1 MEKPEYYHE
10 VKAHAKRDFP
20 FNIYPCSI
28 PADFGQVPVH
38 WHEEME
44 LIVIKKGEGIVTVD
58 THPFRVC
65 GGEAVVVF
73 PGQLHGISR
82 WAANSVEYE
91 NVIFLP
97 SMLMGSMDDV
107 CTAKFLFP
115 LVEEGRQAAVHI
127 TGETPE
133 YEKFMECIGQLD
145 WLCRDRPYG
154 YQLAVKGALFEF
166 LFRIFLHFREAAPG
180 GGRKSREKIKALL
193 RYIEL
198 HYGEELTVK
207 EAAGICFYSKSYFMK
222 FFRQHMGVT
231 FVEYLNNYRL
241 AMAASFLLSQDGQV
255 TEVAQRCGFDN
266 ISYFNRLFK
275 GRYGMAPGAYRKFR
289 REEKGEDEP
298 GRVVF
303 TDQMC

>member
-28 PADFGQVPVH
+28 PVDFDQVPVH
-38 WHEEME
+38 WHDEME
-44 LIVIKKGEGIVTVD
+44 LIVIKKGEGTVTVD
-58 THPFRVC
+58 TRPFHVR

-73 PGQLHGISR
+73 PGQLHGISQQ
-82 WAANSVEYE
+82 AGSTME
-91 NVIFLP
+91 
-97 SMLMGSMDDV
+97 SMLMGTMDDV
-107 CTAKFLFP
+107 CTAEFLLP

-133 YEKFMECIGQLD
+133 YEEFMGCIGQMD

-154 YQLAVKGALFEF
+154 YQLAVKGALFQF
-166 LFRIFLHFREAAPG
+166 LFRICLHFRETAPSG
-180 GGRKSREKIKALL
+180 GLKSREKIKALL

-198 HYGEELTVK
+198 HYGEEMTVE
-207 EAAGICFYSKSYFMK
+207 EAAGMCFYSKSHFMK

-231 FVEYLNNYRL
+231 FVEYINDYRL
-241 AMAASFLLSQDGQV
+241 AMAARFLLTEAEQV

-275 GRYGMAPGAYRKFR
+275 GKYGMPPGAYRKCR
-289 REEKGEDEP
+289 REEMGTDEP

-303 TDQMC
+303 TDHM